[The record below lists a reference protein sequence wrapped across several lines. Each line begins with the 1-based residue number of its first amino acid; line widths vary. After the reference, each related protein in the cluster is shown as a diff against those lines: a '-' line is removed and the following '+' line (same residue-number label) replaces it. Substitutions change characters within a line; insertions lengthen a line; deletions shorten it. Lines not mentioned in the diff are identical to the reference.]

1 MTDTTRTG
9 ESNPAA
15 RPLLMALELGRRQW
29 TIGFSVGAGAA
40 IRRRTVHAPAW
51 SQLAKEVAAAKERF
65 GVAPEAPV
73 ESCYEA
79 GPDGFWVHRYLSTL
93 GVRNRVVDSS
103 SIEVDRR
110 ARRAKTDKLD
120 VRKLVTMLAREVQG
134 EPDVWHIVRVPSE
147 ADEDRRQ
154 PQRELRA
161 LKRARTRG
169 INRIGGLL
177 ATHGTVAA
185 VRADFGERLAQLR
198 TWCGDPLPP
207 ALQARLA
214 REWETLTL
222 LTRQMHEVSRA
233 RRAQL
238 RDPSVRDT
246 AALQM
251 VQRLLALRGIGEHGA
266 WLLVTELF
274 AWRGWRNRRQVGAL
288 TGLTGTPYRS
298 GTMAHE
304 QGISRAGN
312 AQIRAIAIELAWC
325 WLQYQPES
333 ALAQWYQRRWG
344 GGGAH
349 AHKIGIVAVARR
361 LVIALWRY
369 VETGVVPDGAHL
381 KATGRDARAA

>member
-40 IRRRTVHAPAW
+40 IRRRTVHAPEW
-51 SQLAKEVAAAKERF
+51 SQLAPEIGAAKARF
-65 GVAPEAPV
+65 GLAPDAPV

-79 GPDGFWVHRYLSTL
+79 GPDGFGVHRYLTTL

-110 ARRAKTDKLD
+110 ARRAKTDTRD
-120 VRKLVTMLAREVQG
+120 VRKLVTMLAREVPG
-134 EPDVWHIVRVPSE
+134 EPEVWHIVRVPSA

-161 LKRARTRG
+161 IKRARTRV

-177 ATHGTVAA
+177 ATQGTIAA
-185 VRADFGERLAQLR
+185 VRADFGERLAELR
-198 TWCGDPLPP
+198 TWCGEPLPP

-214 REWETLTL
+214 REWATLTL
-222 LTRQMHEVSRA
+222 LTRQMREVSRA

-238 RDPSVRDT
+238 CDPAQHD
-246 AALQM
+246 AAHVAM
-251 VQRLLALRGIGEHGA
+251 VQRLLPLRGIGAHGA
-266 WLLVTELF
+266 WLLVTELL
-274 AWRGWRNRRQVGAL
+274 AWRGLRNRRQVGAL

-298 GTMAHE
+298 GTLVHE

-312 AQIRAIAIELAWC
+312 AQIRAIAIERAWC

-333 ALAQWYQRRWG
+333 ALAQWDRRRWAA
-344 GGGAH
+344 GGAT

-369 VETGVVPDGAHL
+369 VETGVVPEGAHL
-381 KATGRDARAA
+381 KATARATRAA